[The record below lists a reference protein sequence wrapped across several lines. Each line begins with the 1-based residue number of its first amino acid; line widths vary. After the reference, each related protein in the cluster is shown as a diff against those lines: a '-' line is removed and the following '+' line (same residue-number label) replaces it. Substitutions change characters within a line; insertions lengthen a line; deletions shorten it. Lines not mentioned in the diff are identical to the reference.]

1 MKNNNHIQ
9 KFQKY
14 TENNK
19 VTKIGQKFK
28 LNQPMKNDNFWKEGK
43 IYTCTN
49 IIKFNNLDNEIY
61 VDNNWISDSFT
72 TVITNIDMKKETSN
86 LPQNEAIQYEPL
98 LAVVN
103 SSAIETW
110 LEPYIGTSFEIVKKG
125 YKVLWFNINY
135 GTIQKR
141 KADVS
146 LFNYC

>member
-49 IIKFNNLDNEIY
+49 IIKFNNLDSEIY
-61 VDNNWISDSFT
+61 VDDNWISDSFT
-72 TVITNIDMKKETSN
+72 TVID
-86 LPQNEAIQYEPL
+86 
-98 LAVVN
+98 
-103 SSAIETW
+103 
-110 LEPYIGTSFEIVKKG
+110 
-125 YKVLWFNINY
+125 
-135 GTIQKR
+135 
-141 KADVS
+141 
-146 LFNYC
+146 